1 MQGLRLFFKR
11 YTNIKKIILVLII
24 CPIVYFSMSATLPL
38 LSVALSGIAGLSTSV
53 ALFDTNI
60 PFLNKVQSNNTYDPE
75 EESSS
80 ETINSPEYVMQDKP
94 TDAQSVTQQD
104 PPSTVSTQNIPK
116 PENAGTVKPVFYS
129 VEESNIYLPVAN
141 NTFLKNCTTV
151 SRDSILGTLKQ
162 KPTFKISANKS
173 PEVLIMHTHATEA
186 YQPLCLDWF
195 DRSYNS
201 RTTDNT
207 KNTVRVGDEIQKQLE
222 LAGIGVIHNATQ
234 HDYPSYTGAYER
246 SCATVKDILSKNPSI
261 KVVLDVHRDAIQ
273 PNNNTLIAPT
283 AQINGKSAAQ
293 VMIISGCDNGKMNMP
308 KYMENLK
315 LSSLLQSQMGA
326 DYPGLSRPILFDYRK
341 YNQDLTTGSILLEM
355 GGHGNS
361 LEQAIYSGELV
372 GKALAKSLLTLK

>member
-11 YTNIKKIILVLII
+11 YANIKKIILVLII

-186 YQPLCLDWF
+186 YQPFCLDWF